1 MNKKI
6 RLTDL
11 LPEDKK
17 KLIQEI
23 REGKLFIYPTD
34 TIYGIGCNALNT
46 ASVKKIRTL
55 KKRDGKK
62 SLSVIA
68 PSKKWIREHFH
79 VSPISYLKKIPGP
92 YTLLLPKKHKGFLK
106 NISLNDLVGVRIP
119 KHAFTTLVQE
129 AGIPFVTTSVNVSG
143 QPHAKKIAEVPA
155 PMRRGVHRIVD
166 VGPLTGKPSTLIDLS
181 NEKPVV
187 MRR

>member
-6 RLTDL
+6 HLTDL
-11 LPEDKK
+11 GPEEKK

-23 REGKLFIYPTD
+23 KDGKLFIYPTD
-34 TIYGIGCNALNT
+34 TIYGIGCNALNA
-46 ASVKKIRTL
+46 ASVKKIRQL

-68 PSKKWIREHFH
+68 PSKKWIREHFRIAPLH
-79 VSPISYLKKIPGP
+79 YLKKIPGP
-92 YTLLLPKKHKGFLK
+92 YTLLLPKKKKGFLK
-106 NISLNDLVGVRIP
+106 NASSNDLVGIRIP
-119 KHAFTTLVQE
+119 KHAFTKLVQE

-143 QPHAKKIAEVPA
+143 QPHAKKITDVPSSIL
-155 PMRRGVHRIVD
+155 RNVNRIVD

-181 NEKPVV
+181 NKKPVLI
-187 MRR
+187 RR